1 MLTTGET
8 NQGGVPRPASG
19 PGLDEAREVKLS
31 CRRLWKVY
39 GDSLTAA
46 TLISGDA
53 ADCRRRLG
61 AAGLVAAVADVSFD
75 VHAGEIFVVMG
86 LSGSGKSTLI
96 RCLSRLVEPTS
107 GSVLLDGR
115 DLLEANDR
123 ALIDLRRNTMGM
135 VFQNFGLMPH
145 MSVLDNV
152 GFPLRLK
159 GMAQGERQAR
169 AREMVSLVGLQGREG
184 AFPHELSGGQQQRV
198 GIARSLAVGPE
209 LWFLDE
215 PFSALDP
222 LIRRQMQDEFLR
234 LQRMLRKTIV
244 FITHDVLEAFRLADR
259 VAIMRDGA
267 FVQVGTPAELMLDPA
282 DDYVSRFVEDVA
294 LSRVLTAG
302 DLVRRQARASGDG
315 DAEGLARVACDT
327 RLEDLLPDIAA
338 GAAGFAIDDE
348 EGRPCGLLSRD
359 DVQQVLLHDRERRRR
374 Q

>member
-8 NQGGVPRPASG
+8 SQGVPRSRAD
-19 PGLDEAREVKLS
+19 PGLGEGREVKLC
-31 CRRLWKVY
+31 CRNLWKVY
-39 GDSLTAA
+39 GDSRTASA
-46 TLISGDA
+46 LISGEIA
-53 ADCRRRLG
+53 ECRRRLG
-61 AAGLVAAVADVSFD
+61 AAGFVPAVADVSFD

-115 DLLEANDR
+115 DLLKANDR

-159 GMAQGERQAR
+159 GMAQDERQAR

-302 DLVRRQARASGDG
+302 DLVKRQAHMLEDASAD
-315 DAEGLARVACDT
+315 GLARVACDT

-338 GAAGFAIDDE
+338 GAGGFAVDDQ
-348 EGRPCGLLSRD
+348 EGRPCGTLSRD
-359 DVQQVLLHDRERRRR
+359 DVQKVLLHDRDRRRR